1 VISRTLMIER
11 IAEDYL
17 AIWCATRRATVRVA
31 SFGDKAVDLRGP
43 RTC

>member
-1 VISRTLMIER
+1 MIER